1 MATFFSVAFWF
12 TAMVLAI
19 TGPMAGLLSGIV
31 ICRLLMRM
39 VRRLVI
45 WLDEGERGRQSLFRH
60 RLLHSYNEARD
71 EVQKVKAKIEEEQ
84 EVAVIKIHGKTLKQ
98 KTEILQ
104 RRERALLD
112 AIEDKD

>member
-19 TGPMAGLLSGIV
+19 TGPLAGLLSGVV
-31 ICRLLMRM
+31 ICRLLVRM
-39 VRRLVI
+39 VRKLVI
-45 WLDEGERGRQSLFRH
+45 WLAEGERGRQVLFRH

-71 EVQKVKAKIEEEQ
+71 EVQEIKAKIEGEQ
-84 EVAVIKIHGKTLKQ
+84 EVESIKVHGKTLKH

-112 AIEDKD
+112 AMEDKD

>member
-1 MATFFSVAFWF
+1 MATFFSVVFWF
-12 TAMVLAI
+12 VAAVLAI
-19 TGPMAGLLSGIV
+19 TGPMAGLLSGVV
-31 ICRLLMRM
+31 ICRLLVRM

-45 WLDEGERGRQSLFRH
+45 WLDEEERGRLALSRH

-71 EVQKVKAKIEEEQ
+71 EVKEIKAKIEEEQ
-84 EVAVIKIHGKTLKQ
+84 EVDVIKIHGKTLKQ

-112 AIEDKD
+112 AMEDKS

>member
-19 TGPMAGLLSGIV
+19 TGPLAGLLSGVV
-31 ICRLLMRM
+31 ICRLLVRM
-39 VRRLVI
+39 VRKLVI
-45 WLDEGERGRQSLFRH
+45 WLDEGERGRQALFRH

-71 EVQKVKAKIEEEQ
+71 EVQEIKAKIEEEQ
-84 EVAVIKIHGKTLKQ
+84 EVESIKIHGNTLKH

>member
-1 MATFFSVAFWF
+1 
-12 TAMVLAI
+12 
-19 TGPMAGLLSGIV
+19 
-31 ICRLLMRM
+31 M

-45 WLDEGERGRQSLFRH
+45 WLDEEERVRQALFRH

-71 EVQKVKAKIEEEQ
+71 EVKEIKAKIEEEQ
-84 EVAVIKIHGKTLKQ
+84 EVAVIKTHGNTLKQ

-112 AIEDKD
+112 AMEDKD

>member
-1 MATFFSVAFWF
+1 MAASFSVAIWF
-12 TAMVLAI
+12 VAAVLAI
-19 TGPMAGLLSGIV
+19 TGPMAGLLSGVV
-31 ICRLLMRM
+31 ICRLLVRV

-45 WLDEGERGRQSLFRH
+45 WLDEEERVRLALSRH

-71 EVQKVKAKIEEEQ
+71 EVKEIKAKIEVEQ
-84 EVAVIKIHGKTLKQ
+84 EVEVIKVHGHTLKH

-112 AIEDKD
+112 AMEDKN